1 MEVVHRKVPPGKSEA
16 RSTCSPS
23 RRRFLATTAAVSA
36 AAMIVP
42 RHVLGGPNQIP
53 PSDRLHIAGIGV
65 GGMGAADLDELALEL
80 QQNIVALCDVDERR
94 AAPTFAKFPQA
105 RRYQD
110 FRVMLEEMD
119 DQIDAVVVA
128 TPDHVHAVA
137 TMAAIQR
144 GKHVYCEKP
153 LTRTIGEARQ
163 IAAAPRKA
171 GVVTQMGNQGHA
183 KEGARLTNEWIQAG
197 VIGEVREVH
206 VFTDR
211 PGTHWK
217 QGIPRPAE
225 TPPVP
230 PGLAWDLWLGPA
242 PERPYHPAYVPK
254 TWRAWWDFGT
264 GPLGDMGCHIIDHP
278 YWALDLGPPTTVQA
292 YVAGPAGRV
301 LPDGQL
307 NAETFP
313 HSAIITYDFPARE
326 DKPPVRMIWYD
337 GGLMPA
343 KPPEMA
349 DLCRMPSDGMLF
361 IGSEGKMY
369 CASHGSMPQ
378 VVPAG
383 WPGLKFPPQTMPRSI
398 GHRAEWIAACKGSGT
413 PVSNFDYAGPLT
425 EVVLLGNLA
434 VRAPGKRLRW
444 DSPNMGVTNM
454 PELTRFI
461 HTQYREG
468 WTL

>member
-1 MEVVHRKVPPGKSEA
+1 MKVRPGKPEA
-16 RSTCSPS
+16 RLPNSPS
-23 RRRFLATTAAVSA
+23 RRSFLTKTAQVSA

-42 RHVLGGPNQIP
+42 RYVLGGPSQTA
-53 PSDRLHIAGIGV
+53 PSDRLNIAAIGA
-65 GGMGAADLDELALEL
+65 GGMGGADLDELGLEL
-80 QQNIVALCDVDERR
+80 QQNVVALCDVDERR

-137 TMAAIQR
+137 TMAAIRR

-153 LTRTIGEARQ
+153 LTRTIGEARKV
-163 IAAAPRKA
+163 AAAARQA

-183 KEGARLTNEWIQAG
+183 NEGARLTNEWIQAG

-217 QGIPRPAE
+217 QGGPRPAE
-225 TPPVP
+225 TPSVP
-230 PGLAWDLWLGPA
+230 PELAWDLWLGPA
-242 PERPYHPAYVPK
+242 PERPYHPSYVPVA
-254 TWRAWWDFGT
+254 WRAWWDFGT

-278 YWALDLGPPTTVQA
+278 FWALDLGPPTTVQA
-292 YVAGPAGRV
+292 YVTGPAGLV

-307 NAETFP
+307 NRETFP
-313 HSAIITYDFPARE
+313 HSAMITYDFPARG
-326 DKPPVRMIWYD
+326 DQPPVRMIWYD

-343 KPPEMA
+343 KPPEMT
-349 DLCRMPSDGMLF
+349 DQCTLPSDGVLF
-361 IGSEGKMY
+361 VGSEGKMY
-369 CASHGSMPQ
+369 CGSHGGMPHLI
-378 VVPAG
+378 PTGWAG
-383 WPGLKFPPQTMPRSI
+383 LQLPPQTMPRSI

-413 PVSNFDYAGPLT
+413 PVSNFEYSGPLT

-434 VRAPGKRLRW
+434 VRAPGRRLQW
-444 DSPNMGVTNM
+444 DSSNLRVSNI
-454 PELTRFI
+454 PELNRFI
-461 HTQYREG
+461 HPEYREG
-468 WTL
+468 WAL

>member
-1 MEVVHRKVPPGKSEA
+1 MKKRPA
-16 RSTCSPS
+16 RSETPSRKSPS
-23 RRRFLATTAAVSA
+23 RRQFLASTAAAST
-36 AAMIVP
+36 AAMIIP
-42 RHVLGGPNQIP
+42 RHVLGGPGQTP
-53 PSDRLHIAGIGV
+53 PSERLNIAGIGV
-65 GGMGAADLDELALEL
+65 GGMGEADLDELIGEL

-94 AAPTFAKFPQA
+94 AAPTFARYPQA

-137 TMAAIQR
+137 TMAAIRR

-163 IAAAPRKA
+163 VAAAARQA

-183 KEGARLTNEWIQAG
+183 NEGARLTNEWIQAG

-211 PGTHWK
+211 PGTHWR
-217 QGIPRPAE
+217 QGEPRPVE

-230 PGLAWDLWLGPA
+230 PELDWDLWLGPA

-278 YWALDLGPPTTVQA
+278 YWALDLGPPSTVQA
-292 YVAGPAGRV
+292 YATGPAGLV
-301 LPDGQL
+301 FDDGEL
-307 NAETFP
+307 NTETFP
-313 HSAIITYDFPARE
+313 HSAIITYDFPARG
-326 DKPPVRMIWYD
+326 DKPPVRMIWYE

-343 KPPEMA
+343 KPREMA
-349 DLCRMPSDGMLF
+349 DQCNLPGDGLLF
-361 IGSEGKMY
+361 VGSEGKMFSG
-369 CASHGSMPQ
+369 SHGGMPHL
-378 VVPAG
+378 VPSG
-383 WPGLKFPPQTMPRSI
+383 WPGLKLPARTMPRSI
-398 GHRAEWIAACKGSGT
+398 GHRAEWVEACKDSGT
-413 PVSNFDYAGPLT
+413 AESNFDYAGPLT

-434 VRAPGKRLRW
+434 LRAPGRRLRAEPS
-444 DSPNMGVTNM
+444 DAGDGIAPTCA
-454 PELTRFI
+454 
-461 HTQYREG
+461 
-468 WTL
+468 